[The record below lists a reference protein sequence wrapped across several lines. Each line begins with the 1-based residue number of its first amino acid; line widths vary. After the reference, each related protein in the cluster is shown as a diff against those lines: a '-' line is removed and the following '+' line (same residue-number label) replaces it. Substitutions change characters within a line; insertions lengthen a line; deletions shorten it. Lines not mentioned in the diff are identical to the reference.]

1 MKKSLFKLTSF
12 IMAMLLIMGLVS
24 ACGKKEEP
32 TDSNKT
38 STTAPKKDDKGD
50 SGEDSTK
57 DGGGYTDYSNGF
69 PENVTIQIPVYD
81 RAFENWDVK
90 DNYYT
95 KWIQSEFGDKYN
107 ITVEFIAIGRST
119 EVQDYTQMLAAGTAP
134 DIIFHYDMPQ
144 ALAYYNEGATQVL
157 DLKEIEYYAPTYYA
171 NMKSTIEQYGAVNGE
186 YHFFFAERPEAY
198 NWVTLIRQDWIDKV
212 GKTMPQNLTELN
224 ELLKAWKEA
233 GLGNGGG
240 NLVMN
245 NFTYDYPFRPWPIDR
260 NERAL
265 YSDLSVAAF
274 TWQPTYDYLKN
285 LNYQYNNGL
294 IDSEFY
300 LNTDDATTQ
309 ADFVSGNSG
318 IYSLYLSKNSTV
330 IENLLINNP
339 EAKVSILDPK
349 AFVPEGKVPQSRAYW
364 PFGMIMGIN
373 HSTSAEER
381 AAVWM
386 YLEWMS
392 QPENLFFLQNGPE
405 GETYTKNEVGL
416 AIPVAGYDGEARL
429 SNNMNKDY
437 WCLVIESA
445 QYDDLQLNYQANLNN
460 WAPAGYEY
468 LIEDAYKYYEEYR
481 QYMTPDALF
490 TVVIESVA
498 NNKAEL
504 NDLWQ
509 ELYVKC
515 VMAPEAEF
523 DKVYQECA
531 EEYLAAGY
539 QEILDEKTEAIENG
553 LFN

>member
-1 MKKSLFKLTSF
+1 MKKGLFKLMSLALAL
-12 IMAMLLIMGLVS
+12 ILIMGLAS
-24 ACGKKEEP
+24 GCGKDGEP
-32 TDSNKT
+32 ADGGKTTTNESNQ
-38 STTAPKKDDKGD
+38 DDKANK
-50 SGEDSTK
+50 GE
-57 DGGGYTDYSNGF
+57 
-69 PENVTIQIPVYD
+69 ENVTIQIPVYD

-95 KWIQSEFGDKYN
+95 QWVQSEFGDKNN

-144 ALAYYNEGATQVL
+144 ALAYYSEGATQTL
-157 DLKEIEYYAPTYYA
+157 DLKEIEQYAPSYYS
-171 NMKSTIEQYGAVNGE
+171 NMKSTIEQYGMVDGE

-198 NWVTLIRQDWIDKV
+198 NWVTLIRQDWIDAV
-212 GKTMPQNLTELN
+212 GMTMPQNLREFN
-224 ELLKAWKEA
+224 EMLTAWKEA

-245 NFTYDYPFRPWPIDR
+245 NFTYDYAFRPWPIDK

-274 TWQPTYDYLKN
+274 PWEPTYDYLKN
-285 LNYQYNNGL
+285 LNYQYNHGL

-318 IYSLYLSKNSTV
+318 IYSFYLAKNSTV
-330 IENLLINNP
+330 IENLRINNP
-339 EAKVSILDPK
+339 EAKVAIMDPK
-349 AFVPEGKVPQSRAYW
+349 AGVPEGKVPQSRGYW

-392 QPENLFFLQNGPE
+392 QPENLFFIQNGPE
-405 GETYTKNEVGL
+405 GETYTKSEVGL
-416 AIPVAGYDGEARL
+416 AVPVADYKGEAKL

-437 WCLVIESA
+437 WCLVVEGA
-445 QYDDLQLNYQANLNN
+445 QYEDPQLNYQANLNN
-460 WAPAGYEY
+460 WAPEGYEY
-468 LIEDAYKYYEEYR
+468 LIEASYKYFNDYR
-481 QYMTPDALF
+481 EYMTPDALF

-504 NDLWQ
+504 NDRWQ

-515 VMAPEAEF
+515 VMASEADF
-523 DKVYQECA
+523 DQVYQECTQDF
-531 EEYLAAGY
+531 LDTGY
-539 QEILDEKTEAIENG
+539 QEILDEKKEAIEKG